1 MAADSNQ
8 QPCGGNVQIMATT
21 SIWRVHGKIGKVLI
35 YAGNPDKT
43 IEESPIAMPDGIN
56 RDALE
61 DVILYAARENATN
74 KKQYVSGVNCTPANA
89 REKMLKVKD
98 EYDKH
103 GGVIAYHGYQSFA
116 EGEVTP
122 ETAHEIG
129 KRLAERLWGDRFQ
142 VLVATHLDKQS
153 HIHNHF
159 VLNTVSFVDGKK
171 YHRTNE
177 DYIRM
182 QQESD
187 RLCLEYG
194 LSIIEVPAGKG
205 RNYKEYLDEKA
216 GRPTVRGMIRADIDK
231 AIAASLTESGF
242 INTIEEMGYT
252 LKLFGENGKPLK
264 YPAIHPPGAKGF
276 FRFHKLGP
284 GYALEDISER
294 ILKNYRRKDPFP
306 EAELER
312 ARVYRRTNRPKKKLK
327 GLQALY
333 IRYCYE
339 LHIIQK
345 FPASAK
351 RVSFYMREDL
361 TKLDKLDA
369 QVRLLSNNSI
379 ETIDDLNK
387 FRSDAQESLS
397 RLDLERRN
405 LRNELRRLTRAGDE
419 DGVENVREKINRV
432 NAEMKDIRKSLAL
445 CDDIEVRS
453 VRMTAEIDAIDKELE
468 KSERKEENYDE
479 QLFSG
484 RGRAGREND
493 TRRQ

>member
-8 QPCGGNVQIMATT
+8 QAFGGNVQIMATT

-61 DVILYAARENATN
+61 DVILYAAREDATN

-205 RNYKEYLDEKA
+205 
-216 GRPTVRGMIRADIDK
+216 
-231 AIAASLTESGF
+231 
-242 INTIEEMGYT
+242 
-252 LKLFGENGKPLK
+252 
-264 YPAIHPPGAKGF
+264 
-276 FRFHKLGP
+276 
-284 GYALEDISER
+284 
-294 ILKNYRRKDPFP
+294 
-306 EAELER
+306 
-312 ARVYRRTNRPKKKLK
+312 
-327 GLQALY
+327 
-333 IRYCYE
+333 
-339 LHIIQK
+339 
-345 FPASAK
+345 
-351 RVSFYMREDL
+351 
-361 TKLDKLDA
+361 
-369 QVRLLSNNSI
+369 
-379 ETIDDLNK
+379 
-387 FRSDAQESLS
+387 
-397 RLDLERRN
+397 
-405 LRNELRRLTRAGDE
+405 
-419 DGVENVREKINRV
+419 
-432 NAEMKDIRKSLAL
+432 
-445 CDDIEVRS
+445 
-453 VRMTAEIDAIDKELE
+453 
-468 KSERKEENYDE
+468 
-479 QLFSG
+479 
-484 RGRAGREND
+484 
-493 TRRQ
+493 